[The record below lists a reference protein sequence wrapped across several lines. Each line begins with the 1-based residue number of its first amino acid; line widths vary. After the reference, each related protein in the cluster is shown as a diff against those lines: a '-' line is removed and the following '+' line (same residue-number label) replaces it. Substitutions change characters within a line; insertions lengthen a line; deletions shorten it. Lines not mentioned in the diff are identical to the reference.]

1 MFLVLAALLIQ
12 PQPAPRMSLA
22 AANAA
27 LEDSGRTAA
36 ALVVTAPDAETY
48 SPSTEPASESSS
60 ADMALQPLGVP
71 EAGLPEAPLPMPMVK
86 SATPVAFLKPANP
99 LTVSVN
105 ELREENR
112 RNQRTWLGLVIAEHS
127 AATFDAWSTR
137 HAITAAGA
145 QELNPLLKPFAKNA
159 SLYVAIQVTP
169 VLMDFAARKMMY
181 SHHSWVRRMW
191 WAPQSVSFVGSLFCG
206 AHNLSVH

>member
-1 MFLVLAALLIQ
+1 MFFVIAALLIQ

-22 AANAA
+22 APNAA

-48 SPSTEPASESSS
+48 SPSTEPASGSSP
-60 ADMALQPLGVP
+60 DMALQPPAEP
-71 EAGLPEAPLPMPMVK
+71 EAGLLEAPLPMPIVK
-86 SATPVAFLKPANP
+86 SATPVAFLRPANP

-105 ELREENR
+105 ELRDENR
-112 RNQRTWLGLVIAEHS
+112 RNRRTWLGLALAEHS

-137 HAITAAGA
+137 HAITTAGA

-159 SLYVAIQVTP
+159 SLYVAIQVAP

-191 WAPQSVSFVGSLFCG
+191 WAPQSASFVGSLFCG
-206 AHNLSVH
+206 AHNVGVH

>member
-12 PQPAPRMSLA
+12 PQPTPRMSLA

-27 LEDSGRTAA
+27 LEDSGPAA
-36 ALVVTAPDAETY
+36 ASVVVTASDAETY

-60 ADMALQPLGVP
+60 EMALAPAAEP
-71 EAGLPEAPLPMPMVK
+71 NAELPEAPLPLTMVK
-86 SATPVAFLKPANP
+86 SATPMAFLRPANP

-137 HAITAAGA
+137 HAITTAGA

-159 SLYVAIQVTP
+159 SLYAAIQVAP

-191 WAPQSVSFVGSLFCG
+191 WAPQSASFVSSLFCG
-206 AHNLSVH
+206 AHNLTVH

>member
-1 MFLVLAALLIQ
+1 MFLVIAALLIQ

-27 LEDSGRTAA
+27 VKDSGPATAA
-36 ALVVTAPDAETY
+36 VVVTAADAEKY
-48 SPSTEPASESSS
+48 SPSTESAPEPSSE
-60 ADMALQPLGVP
+60 MALQPP
-71 EAGLPEAPLPMPMVK
+71 AEPDAELPEAPLPLPMVK
-86 SATPVAFLKPANP
+86 SATPIAFLRPANP

-105 ELREENR
+105 QLREENH
-112 RNQRTWLGLVIAEHS
+112 RNQMKWMGLAIAEHS

-137 HAITAAGA
+137 HAITTAGA

-159 SLYVAIQVTP
+159 SLYAAIQVAP
-169 VLMDFAARKMMY
+169 VMMDFAARKMMY

-191 WAPQSVSFVGSLFCG
+191 WAPQSASFVSSLFCG
-206 AHNLSVH
+206 AHNLTVH

>member
-12 PQPAPRMSLA
+12 PQPAPRMFLA

-27 LEDSGRTAA
+27 LEDSGRTSP

-48 SPSTEPASESSS
+48 SPSTEPASESSL
-60 ADMALQPLGVP
+60 DTALRPP
-71 EAGLPEAPLPMPMVK
+71 AEPDAGLPEAPLPMPMVK

-99 LTVSVN
+99 FTVSVN

-137 HAITAAGA
+137 HAITTAGA

-159 SLYVAIQVTP
+159 SIYVAIQVAP

-191 WAPQSVSFVGSLFCG
+191 WAPQSASFVSSLFCG